1 MCTPSKAKGF
11 TLTELM
17 IVVAVIGI
25 LGAVTTPVLLS
36 QLPNYRLTGT
46 ARAISSTLQYAKM
59 SAASTGKE
67 YKVQFL
73 LDTSPQ
79 RYQLQQGNLFNG
91 SDAWTD
97 VRVFQEI
104 PAQVHIDHGTDYKG
118 SHTVGKSTITF
129 NPTGTASS
137 GGIYLENSKG
147 NRYSVKVSSST
158 GRIRMENKW

>member
-25 LGAVTTPVLLS
+25 LSAIVIPLLLS

-104 PAQVHIDHGTDYKG
+104 PTQVRIDHGTDYKG
-118 SHTVGKSTITF
+118 SHTAGKSIIAF

-158 GRIRMENKW
+158 GRIRIENKW

>member
-1 MCTPSKAKGF
+1 MCTPSNAKGF
-11 TLTELM
+11 TLAELM

-25 LGAVTTPVLLS
+25 LSAITTPILFS
-36 QLPNYRLTGT
+36 QLPNYRLAGT

-97 VRVFQEI
+97 VRVSQEI

-118 SHTVGKSTITF
+118 SHTAGKSTITF

-137 GGIYLENSKG
+137 GGVYLENSKG

-158 GRIRMENKW
+158 GRIRIENKW

>member
-1 MCTPSKAKGF
+1 MCTPSNAKGF
-11 TLTELM
+11 TLAELM

-25 LGAVTTPVLLS
+25 LSAITTPILLS

-46 ARAISSTLQYAKM
+46 VRAISSTLQYAKM

-97 VRVFQEI
+97 VRVSQEI

-118 SHTVGKSTITF
+118 SHTAGKSIITF

-137 GGIYLENSKG
+137 GGVYLENSKG

-158 GRIRMENKW
+158 GRIRIENKW